1 MMTDAENRLEFLEG
15 GVRMFFDV
23 RPEFFGVEL
32 APMSPTR
39 FRGQRAL
46 LRGIQIPVNG
56 TPCHIKPPGGFR
68 FGATRLDELHHPFP

>member
-1 MMTDAENRLEFLEG
+1 MMADAEGVLEFLEG

-23 RPEFFGVEL
+23 RLEFFGVEL

-46 LRGIQIPVNG
+46 LGGGQIPVNG
-56 TPCHIKPPGGFR
+56 TPRHIEPPGR
-68 FGATRLDELHHPFP
+68 FGFGTARLDELHHSFP